1 MLVSRVKIKGMEWST
16 QGARI
21 RVGRCFAESV
31 IRCMDSSVTD
41 KRDPRTL
48 ESVTRRPR
56 IVCNEAVNCPICR
69 SRCNRV
75 TRSN

>member
-31 IRCMDSSVTD
+31 IRCMDSSLTD
-41 KRDPRTL
+41 KCDPRTP
-48 ESVTRRPR
+48 ESVKGRP
-56 IVCNEAVNCPICR
+56 
-69 SRCNRV
+69 
-75 TRSN
+75 